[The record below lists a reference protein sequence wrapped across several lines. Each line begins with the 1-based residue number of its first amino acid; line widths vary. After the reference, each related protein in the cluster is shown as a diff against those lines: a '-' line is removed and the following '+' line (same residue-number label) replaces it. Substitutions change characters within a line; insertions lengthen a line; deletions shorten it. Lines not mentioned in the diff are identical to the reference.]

1 MPPCCGRSSAAVT
14 DAGMVGTGLILGA
27 LAVLLAWPV
36 PVVLVR
42 ARWPARSPALALVL
56 WQAIALS
63 GGMCM
68 IGALLAFGLAPAGHD
83 LVSASTA
90 VLASVGG
97 GIDPGST
104 LGVLSVFAL
113 CAAVLLGGHLLLTL
127 GLTWRRISQR
137 RRAHRDALR
146 LLSRPV
152 TRDGPESDNLMRD
165 NTMREG
171 AVRDNTIVVDHPTP
185 LAYCLPGGTKSVTV
199 LSDGLLQA
207 LEPGELD
214 AVLAHERAHLS
225 QHHHLLLLA
234 FAAWR
239 SSLPWLPTSRLALG
253 AVTDLVEMLA
263 DDDALHT
270 VNRATLVRA
279 IAIVGGA
286 SAAPDGTSAVG
297 AAGTS
302 DEGPGAE
309 AAGPVAAADP
319 VVRVDGVEADA
330 MATPRRVTPARV
342 TRLLRPQAPIG
353 ALPRAAVGLL
363 SLLLVLA
370 PVALLA

>member
-1 MPPCCGRSSAAVT
+1 
-14 DAGMVGTGLILGA
+14 MVRTGLILGLLA
-27 LAVLLAWPV
+27 LLLAWPV
-36 PVVLVR
+36 PMILVR
-42 ARWPARSPALALVL
+42 ARWTARSPALALVL

-83 LVSASTA
+83 LLSASSSVLDA
-90 VLASVGG
+90 VDH
-97 GIDPGST
+97 GIDLSTT
-104 LGVLSVFAL
+104 LGVVSVFAL

-127 GLTWRRISQR
+127 ALTWRRISQR

-146 LLSRPV
+146 LLGRPAKQDD
-152 TRDGPESDNLMRD
+152 TGY
-165 NTMREG
+165 G
-171 AVRDNTIVVDHPTP
+171 AVRDGAVQDNTLVVEHPTP

-207 LEPGELD
+207 LAPAELD
-214 AVLAHERAHLS
+214 AVLAHEHAHLT

-270 VNRATLVRA
+270 VDRTTLVRA

-286 SAAPDGTSAVG
+286 SGSTGSRATG
-297 AAGTS
+297 ATAGTQ
-302 DEGPGAE
+302 AE
-309 AAGPVAAADP
+309 RVASVDP

-342 TRLLRPQAPIG
+342 TRLLRPPAPLG
-353 ALPRAAVGLL
+353 SLPRVVVGLI
-363 SLLLVLA
+363 SLVLVLA
-370 PVALLA
+370 PAALLA

>member
-1 MPPCCGRSSAAVT
+1 
-14 DAGMVGTGLILGA
+14 MVGTGLILGV

-152 TRDGPESDNLMRD
+152 TRDGPESDNRMRD
-165 NTMREG
+165 GT
-171 AVRDNTIVVDHPTP
+171 VRDNTIVVDHPTP

-263 DDDALHT
+263 DDEALHT

-286 SAAPDGTSAVG
+286 SAAADGTSAVD

-302 DEGPGAE
+302 DDGPGAE
-309 AAGPVAAADP
+309 TTGPVVGTDP

-363 SLLLVLA
+363 SLLLVVA

>member
-1 MPPCCGRSSAAVT
+1 
-14 DAGMVGTGLILGA
+14 MVRTGVILGL
-27 LAVLLAWPV
+27 LAVVLAWPV
-36 PVVLVR
+36 PMLLVR
-42 ARWPARSPALALVL
+42 ARWTARGPALALVL

-83 LVSASTA
+83 LLSATSA
-90 VLASVGG
+90 VLADVRS
-97 GIDPGST
+97 GIDPSMM
-104 LGVLSVFAL
+104 LGIVPVFAL

-146 LLSRPV
+146 LLSRPA
-152 TRDGPESDNLMRD
+152 TRDVPGGD
-165 NTMREG
+165 G
-171 AVRDNTIVVDHPTP
+171 AVRDGVVRDNTLVVDHPTP

-207 LEPGELD
+207 LAPAELD
-214 AVLAHERAHLS
+214 AVLAHERAHLT

-270 VNRATLVRA
+270 VDRTTLVRA

-286 SAAPDGTSAVG
+286 SAPAQPARATAAPDGSDADG
-297 AAGTS
+297 ASGSGHRPLT
-302 DEGPGAE
+302 EG
-309 AAGPVAAADP
+309 ADP

-330 MATPRRVTPARV
+330 LATPRRVTPARV
-342 TRLLRPQAPIG
+342 TRLLRPPAPLG
-353 ALPRAAVGLL
+353 AVPRIVVGLL
-363 SLLLVLA
+363 ALLLVLA
-370 PVALLA
+370 PATLLA

>member
-1 MPPCCGRSSAAVT
+1 MLRTA
-14 DAGMVGTGLILGA
+14 LILGLLA
-27 LAVLLAWPV
+27 LVLAWPV
-36 PVVLVR
+36 PVMLVR
-42 ARWPARSPALALVL
+42 ARWTARSPVLALVL

-68 IGALLAFGLAPAGHD
+68 IGALLAFGLAPAGRD
-83 LVSASTA
+83 LPSAASS

-97 GIDPGST
+97 GADPGLT
-104 LGVLSVFAL
+104 LGVVPVFAL

-127 GLTWRRISQR
+127 GLTWRRIGQR
-137 RRAHRDALR
+137 RRAHRDALH
-146 LLSRPV
+146 LLSHPADRYAREGDGGF
-152 TRDGPESDNLMRD
+152 RDGV
-165 NTMREG
+165 
-171 AVRDNTIVVDHPTP
+171 AQDNTIVVDHPTP

-270 VNRATLVRA
+270 VDRPTLIRA

-286 SAAPDGTSAVG
+286 AGAGAPGRGSRPPAAESDG
-297 AAGTS
+297 AAGI
-302 DEGPGAE
+302 
-309 AAGPVAAADP
+309 AGPVVPPDP
-319 VVRVDGVEADA
+319 LVRVDGVEADA
-330 MATPRRVTPARV
+330 LATPRRVTPARV
-342 TRLLRPQAPIG
+342 TRLLRPPAPLG
-353 ALPRAAVGLL
+353 ALARFAVGLL
-363 SLLLVLA
+363 SVLLVVA

>member
-1 MPPCCGRSSAAVT
+1 
-14 DAGMVGTGLILGA
+14 MVRTGLILGL
-27 LAVLLAWPV
+27 LAVVLAWPV
-36 PVVLVR
+36 PMILVR
-42 ARWPARSPALALVL
+42 ARWTARGPALALVL

-68 IGALLAFGLAPAGHD
+68 IGALLAFGLAPAGDD
-83 LVSASTA
+83 LPAAAASLLGSVS
-90 VLASVGG
+90 GG
-97 GIDPGST
+97 ADPGLT
-104 LGVLSVFAL
+104 LGVLPVFAL

-127 GLTWRRISQR
+127 GLTWRRIGQR

-146 LLSRPV
+146 LLSHPAD
-152 TRDGPESDNLMRD
+152 RDGRLKDGRWGDGAERD
-165 NTMREG
+165 S
-171 AVRDNTIVVDHPTP
+171 TIVVDHPTP

-207 LEPGELD
+207 LAPAELD
-214 AVLAHERAHLS
+214 AVLAHERAHLT

-270 VNRATLVRA
+270 VDRPTLVRA

-286 SAAPDGTSAVG
+286 SAGPRTGSRASTGTGDADGPEPAAV
-297 AAGTS
+297 T
-302 DEGPGAE
+302 
-309 AAGPVAAADP
+309 PVDP

-342 TRLLRPQAPIG
+342 TRLLRPQAPLG
-353 ALPRAAVGLL
+353 ALPRVAVGLVA
-363 SLLLVLA
+363 LLLVLA
-370 PVALLA
+370 PAALLV